1 MNKVFYLESDEEI
14 TKVIGRIRNCKE
26 DAAVLVI
33 PRGGTIGQS
42 IINLKIL
49 RRNAFE
55 HGKGIALVTN
65 DSVTNNL
72 SDQLGI
78 SVFSKVSE
86 AEKAN
91 LAEAVVTEKAK
102 PKFVD
107 DEETAK
113 SFKKYDLSRLNENG
127 AEADVKDVPTDEAE
141 LDEGEDIEEDE
152 DLDEVPLETIADED
166 DAPEIKHHSIDEMTE
181 DEPAANTHEDRKK
194 HHQIKIDDEKSD
206 DRREK
211 VDRTEKSQSSDQDDH
226 EKSDFNYVSR
236 DRKSQSED
244 TVTSRESARKSEGNT
259 PTKKP
264 MRRLTKVLLITLFTV
279 LIASIAAVCVILPT
293 ATVSLILKTND
304 IEKSFDVIVDKNQA
318 TSDLTTMKLN
328 GQALTAEKELTGQY
342 PSTGTKNVGEKAL
355 GKVTVSNSYDT
366 SKTIPIEKGAV
377 IARGDKQFVVQKG
390 VFVPIAT
397 ATIAVVDGVSVMSI
411 TPGKIDV
418 DVVAIDPGE
427 TFNLEPGVFSFIA
440 FTGTKKEKVTASNA
454 VAIAGGSTKEQKFVT
469 ADDLKKAEI
478 DMKKKVSAAAN
489 ADLLATIETSSLKVL
504 EGCMTEDII
513 LAESS
518 KKVDDAVDTFD
529 FKVKTNVSA
538 LGFSENDFKQFV
550 LNSVVGQLETDQMII
565 NPEDMKIDYKLNVA
579 NLDEGNITLKADYKG
594 KVGKK
599 ISEDV
604 VKKAI
609 TNKSLGT
616 AQNYLTGLDGVESVT
631 LEVWPKFIPRT
642 PLLQE
647 KVEVNFDYL
656 P

>member
-1 MNKVFYLESDEEI
+1 MNKVFYLEADEEI

-91 LAEAVVTEKAK
+91 LAEAVVAEKAK
-102 PKFVD
+102 PKFA
-107 DEETAK
+107 DEEEAAK

-127 AEADVKDVPTDEAE
+127 AEADVKDVPEEAAE

-152 DLDEVPLETIADED
+152 DLDEVPEEVTADDD

-181 DEPAANTHEDRKK
+181 DKPIADNHEEPRKHHVKVNEDEDRGEKPKHGQDDRAIDDNKDNDRKK
-194 HHQIKIDDEKSD
+194 D
-206 DRREK
+206 
-211 VDRTEKSQSSDQDDH
+211 
-226 EKSDFNYVSR
+226 DFNYVSR
-236 DRKSQSED
+236 DRKSHAEEII
-244 TVTSRESARKSEGNT
+244 TSREDMRKSDGNSS
-259 PTKKP
+259 TKKP
-264 MRRLTKVLLITLFTV
+264 MRRMTKVLMVTFFTV
-279 LIASIAAVCVILPT
+279 LVAGMAAICVILPT
-293 ATVSLILKTND
+293 ATASLILKTSD
-304 IEKSFDVIVDKNQA
+304 IEKSFEIIVDKNQA
-318 TSDLTTMKLN
+318 ESDLTNMKLN
-328 GQALTAEKELTGQY
+328 GKALTAEKELTGQY
-342 PSTGTKNVGEKAL
+342 PSTGTKNVGEKAT

-411 TPGKIDV
+411 TPGKIEI

-427 TFNLEPGVFSFIA
+427 TFNLEPGAFSFVA
-440 FTGTKKEKVTASNA
+440 FTGTKKEKVTAANA
-454 VAIAGGSTKEQKFVT
+454 IAIAGGSTKEQKFVT

-489 ADLLATIETSSLKVL
+489 ADLLATIETSGLKVL

-518 KKVDDAVDTFD
+518 KKVDEAVDTFD

-538 LGFSENDFKQFV
+538 LGFDENNFKQFV
-550 LNSVVGQLETDQMII
+550 LNGAAGQLDTDQMII
-565 NPEDMKIDYKLNVA
+565 NPENMTIDYKLNVA

-599 ISEDV
+599 ISATM
-604 VKKAI
+604 VKEAI

-616 AQNYLTGLDGVESVT
+616 AQNYLVGIDGVESVT

-642 PLLQE
+642 PVLSE
-647 KVEVNFDYL
+647 KVEVKFDYL